1 MTGYTPQ
8 LAPGPRYEPGMIK
21 PMPFSIQ
28 MLAGVF
34 ENAVISTQRMNG
46 QRQRGGNIH
55 GDGRPD
61 PGNQRLKSL

>member
-1 MTGYTPQ
+1 
-8 LAPGPRYEPGMIK
+8 MIK